1 MLKLIKDLCS
11 RCAWPA
17 CFMNHLQGA
26 TGETLLVKRIN
37 AFSDKLFY
45 DHKNLQLVPES
56 TVLFLV
62 TTDALACNSL

>member
-1 MLKLIKDLCS
+1 
-11 RCAWPA
+11 
-17 CFMNHLQGA
+17 MNHLQGA